1 MTKSFNETKE
11 SASDISGKNFVT
23 TKRLR
28 ELETEKANLSTQ
40 IKVYENRR
48 KLLTEMQ
55 AEFEGYAYSVKKI
68 LKESERN
75 SALSSKMVGVLASLI
90 KVPAKFET
98 AVEVALGN
106 AVQNIVTF
114 NEGGAKDLIEYLKE
128 NKFG

>member
-1 MTKSFNETKE
+1 
-11 SASDISGKNFVT
+11 
-23 TKRLR
+23 
-28 ELETEKANLSTQ
+28 
-40 IKVYENRR
+40 
-48 KLLTEMQ
+48 MQ

-114 NEGGAKDLIEYLKE
+114 NEGGAKDLIEYE
-128 NKFG
+128 EA